1 MLPRNITLKSGAS
14 AVLRNA
20 VPENAAQML
29 TYLRACA
36 EETDFLLRVPEEWD
50 IPVETE
56 EAFLRDLACQQD
68 GLMVVCDVN
77 GEIAGT
83 CQVVCMNR
91 VKTRHR
97 ATVSIAL
104 RRAYWGQ
111 GIPGPMFEEMEA
123 FARGRGVMQLELAYA
138 QGNDRARR
146 LYDRLGFVE
155 TGRGPDAIRLRDGTC
170 WTRFSWS
177 KSCKGKGAGRASQ
190 SRETRSAPFVCRQ
203 TVKSA
208 RVQDIARCKSAGVIS
223 T

>member
-1 MLPRNITLKSGAS
+1 MIPRCFMLKNGST
-14 AVLRNA
+14 AVLRTA
-20 VPENAAQML
+20 VPEDAAQMIA
-29 TYLRACA
+29 YLRACA
-36 EETDFLLRVPEEWD
+36 EETDFLLRLPEEWD
-50 IPVETE
+50 ISVETE
-56 EAFLRDLACQQD
+56 EALLRDMAHQTENRML
-68 GLMVVCDVN
+68 VCSVK

-83 CQVVCMNR
+83 CQVACMNR
-91 VKTRHR
+91 LKTRHR

-155 TGRGPDAIRLRDGTC
+155 TTPSACGTARC

-177 KSCKGKGAGRASQ
+177 KSCNAKGAGRVSP
-190 SRETRSAPFVCRQ
+190 SWGTRSAPFSLCQAVR
-203 TVKSA
+203 SA
-208 RVQDIARCKSAGVIS
+208 RVQGTARCKSAGVIS

>member
-1 MLPRNITLKSGAS
+1 MLKNGST
-14 AVLRNA
+14 AVLRTA
-20 VPENAAQML
+20 VPEDAAQMIA
-29 TYLRACA
+29 YLRACA

-56 EAFLRDLACQQD
+56 KALLQD
-68 GLMVVCDVN
+68 MARQTDQLMVVCDVN

-97 ATVSIAL
+97 ATISIAL

-155 TGRGPDAIRLRDGTC
+155 TGRGPDAIRLRTARC

-177 KSCKGKGAGRASQ
+177 KSCKGKGAGRVSP
-190 SRETRSAPFVCRQ
+190 SWGTRSAPFELCQAVR
-203 TVKSA
+203 SA
-208 RVQDIARCKSAGVIS
+208 RVQGTARCKSAGVIS

>member
-1 MLPRNITLKSGAS
+1 MLKNGST
-14 AVLRNA
+14 AVLRTA
-20 VPENAAQML
+20 VPEDAAQMIA
-29 TYLRACA
+29 YLRACA

-56 EAFLRDLACQQD
+56 KALLQD
-68 GLMVVCDVN
+68 MARQTDQLMVVCDVN

-111 GIPGPMFEEMEA
+111 GISGVMFEEMEA
-123 FARGRGVMQLELAYA
+123 FARERGVTQLELAYA

-155 TGRGPDAIRLRDGTC
+155 TGRGPDAIRLRDGTLLDEI
-170 WTRFSWS
+170 FM
-177 KSCKGKGAGRASQ
+177 
-190 SRETRSAPFVCRQ
+190 
-203 TVKSA
+203 VK
-208 RVQDIARCKSAGVIS
+208 KL
-223 T
+223 